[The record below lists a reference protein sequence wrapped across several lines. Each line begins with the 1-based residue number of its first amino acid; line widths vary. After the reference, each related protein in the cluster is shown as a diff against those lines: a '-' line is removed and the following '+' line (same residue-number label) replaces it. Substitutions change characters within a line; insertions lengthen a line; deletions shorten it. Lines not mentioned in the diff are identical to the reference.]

1 MALATYL
8 DTLSSGMKARI
19 DPVSRLPKQTQP
31 AYVSSL
37 SAKADLPEANNALWS
52 IARHKF
58 PTFRGQN
65 NRIIRSYF

>member
-37 SAKADLPEANNALWS
+37 CAKTDLSEANNALWS

-58 PTFRGQN
+58 PSVQGQN
-65 NRIIRSYF
+65 NRISRSHF